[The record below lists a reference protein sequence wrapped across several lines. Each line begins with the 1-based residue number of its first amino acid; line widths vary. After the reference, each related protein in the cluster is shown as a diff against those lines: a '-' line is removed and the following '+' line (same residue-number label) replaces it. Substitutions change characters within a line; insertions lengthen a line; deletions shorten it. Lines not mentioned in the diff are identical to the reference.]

1 MAKKILEQTI
11 NKKTAYEESLDNI
24 ATNDQRL
31 KEVFGQRLCTKNKFF
46 TLTTRLKNS
55 SEKRTTNG

>member
-46 TLTTRLKNS
+46 TLTTRLKNH
-55 SEKRTTNG
+55 